1 MEGWYCSHCVKSWI
15 WKIPTRTKTSGE
27 KQHKTYFLGVLGV
40 DDSEGEALE
49 HREEDPDDA
58 CDSSFGSGVTLG
70 SWLYSLS
77 EETSAKGLT
86 QVSEFPYGNLFC
98 RTDSSKEGKYL
109 VLFTCPL

>member
-1 MEGWYCSHCVKSWI
+1 MKNLI
-15 WKIPTRTKTSGE
+15 WKITPNKNNELRQRE
-27 KQHKTYFLGVLGV
+27 TYFLGVLGV
-40 DDSEGEALE
+40 EDSEGEALE
-49 HREEDPDDA
+49 QREEDPDDA

-77 EETSAKGLT
+77 DETRAKGLT

-98 RTDSSKEGKYL
+98 RTDSSREGKYL